1 MKGSIGRET
10 STIIHMKRPERIK
23 CDCSKCRHGKK
34 AAGTIYCSYY
44 DIFSSK
50 RTSCVRYW
58 GPKPK
63 TNSNR
68 KKKHKNNNST
78 LQKKK

>member
-1 MKGSIGRET
+1 MKGSIGTQT
-10 STIIHMKRPERIK
+10 STIIHVKKPKRIK

-44 DIFSSK
+44 DIFSPK

-63 TNSNR
+63 NSKKQ
-68 KKKHKNNNST
+68 KKKHKTSKNT
-78 LQKKK
+78 IKKEV